1 MADSLDVSHDEAT
14 EPRTWRVELHG
25 AIDLETAPA
34 LSTQLDD
41 LAKRNALLVIVDLTD
56 VTFLDSSGMR
66 ALVHGAREL
75 EDAGGRILVQ
85 GASGAVERVLEL
97 TDVLRRLSGSDD

>member
-1 MADSLDVSHDEAT
+1 MADSLDTSHDEAT
-14 EPRTWRVELHG
+14 APHTWRVELHG

-41 LAKRNALLVIVDLTD
+41 LAGRDALLVIVDLSD

-66 ALVHGAREL
+66 ALIHGARVL
-75 EDAGGRILVQ
+75 EDAGGRLLVQ

-97 TDVLRRLSGSDD
+97 TDVLRRLSGADD